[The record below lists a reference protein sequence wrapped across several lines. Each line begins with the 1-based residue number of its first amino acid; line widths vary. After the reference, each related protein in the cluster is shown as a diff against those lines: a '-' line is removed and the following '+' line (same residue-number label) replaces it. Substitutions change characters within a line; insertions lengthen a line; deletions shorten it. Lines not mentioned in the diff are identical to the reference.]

1 MALLMGWRPQ
11 SPYER
16 HRRSRSRRAF
26 AFAMTV
32 GDPIVLGCFAV
43 LGASVLI
50 VLSPAQFFGR
60 GLSYE
65 EAFSVCWVAWSIY
78 TGVFVIYLG
87 LKLPLGLS
95 RAEDTPAAG
104 TAVCISVI
112 AVLCLARMRAD
123 WKSAVTKSI
132 FGLFTL
138 TLGVVGAV
146 YIFH

>member
-16 HRRSRSRRAF
+16 NRRSRPRWAF
-26 AFAMTV
+26 AFVMTV
-32 GDPIVLGCFAV
+32 SDPVVLGCFAV

-50 VLSPAQFFGR
+50 VLSPARFFGR

-78 TGVFVIYLG
+78 MGTFVVYVG

-95 RAEDTPAAG
+95 RAANAPAVG
-104 TAVCISVI
+104 MAVCISVTS
-112 AVLCLARMRAD
+112 VLCLARIPTD
-123 WKSAVTKSI
+123 WRSAVTKSFRLI
-132 FGLFTL
+132 TL
-138 TLGVVGAV
+138 IVGVVGAI
-146 YIFH
+146 YFFR